1 MKNLSSKRFLS
12 FVFST
17 MLMMV
22 LASTSVA
29 QRERPSKLASE
40 SANKAL
46 QDFKTAEQELV
57 KKKEV
62 KNKKTNKVFEE
73 TFGTTRG
80 ELLAELKKRLLEE
93 TKNGNLDNAV
103 EIRSAISYF
112 EKLKPNDPAGLEGR
126 PRRLG
131 SAVANKALTNFRV
144 AERALTKKL
153 DEKNK
158 QLDKFFKQAHGEL
171 RDDLVT
177 KLNKSLTEQTTAGNL
192 DGALEIRSAVSY
204 FNKMKLGDIALKSV
218 KAPAPEVKP
227 AEKDEATP
235 AEKTGGLRSK
245 ITNSIGMEF
254 KLIPAGEF
262 LMGSE
267 TELEELVK
275 KFRWKGSGEF
285 PQHKVTISKPFYM
298 GTYEVT
304 VGDFKEFV
312 AATGY
317 KTIAQSKRQG
327 GQGYDGSK
335 FAISTAFSWQN
346 TGFEQDDDH
355 PVVNVTWQGAV
366 RFCKWLSSKEK
377 VTYRLPSEAEWEYAC
392 RGGSTS
398 MYYNGNESGALTSI
412 ANVADTSLQGKLNKK
427 TFKQGKVNTSDDC
440 AFTNR
445 VGQYLPNEFGLHDMT
460 GNVAE
465 ICQDWFEKEYYA
477 KSPAIDPPG
486 AEQGEKRVVRGGGW
500 LDDAYGCRT
509 SYRKGFWPT
518 GRNIYTGF
526 RVIRGTDH

>member
-171 RDDLVT
+171 HDDLVT

-235 AEKTGGLRSK
+235 AEKIGGLRSK

-267 TELEELVK
+267 TELKELVK

-304 VGDFKEFV
+304 VGNFKAFV

-317 KTIAQSKRQG
+317 KTTAELSKQG
-327 GQGYDGSK
+327 GQGYDGREGMVNGK
-335 FAISTAFSWQN
+335 MFSWRN
-346 TGFEQDDDH
+346 AGFQQGDDH
-355 PVVNVTWQGAV
+355 PVLNVTMRDAEM
-366 RFCKWLSSKEK
+366 FCKWLSHKENIK
-377 VTYRLPSEAEWEYAC
+377 YQLPTEAQWEYAC
-392 RGGSTS
+392 RAGSTS
-398 MYYNGNESGALTSI
+398 MFSNGNEVDSLAAI
-412 ANVADTSLQGKLNKK
+412 ANIGDTSMMEKVSKK
-427 TFKQGKVNTSDDC
+427 TRVTWSDGC
-440 AFTNR
+440 AFSNR
-445 VGQYLPNEFGLHDMT
+445 VGQYLPNEFGLYDMT
-460 GNVAE
+460 GNAAE
-465 ICQDWFEKEYYA
+465 MCQDWYQKDYFVESPTVDPQGPKE
-477 KSPAIDPPG
+477 
-486 AEQGEKRVVRGGGW
+486 GERRVARGGGW
-500 LDDAYGCRT
+500 FDDAYGSRVA
-509 SYRKGFWPT
+509 YRFQNWPT
-518 GRNIYTGF
+518 QRSAHTGF
-526 RVIRGTDH
+526 RIVRVASE